1 MEIWQ
6 IIAAVY
12 LSGTLAAMYSI
23 WWPSYKIIRA
33 IAPSNIMV
41 KKPLLSTFIVFCIF
55 FIFFPFL
62 ILTFIIPS
70 KLERFINGFVN
81 GIVNIKG

>member
-23 WWPSYKIIRA
+23 WWPSYKIIRT

-41 KKPLLSTFIVFCIF
+41 QKPLLSTFIVFCIF
-55 FIFFPFL
+55 FVFFPFL

-81 GIVNIKG
+81 GIINIRG

>member
-1 MEIWQ
+1 MELWQ

-23 WWPSYKIIRA
+23 WWPSYKLIRMVQ
-33 IAPSNIMV
+33 PSNILIQ
-41 KKPLLSTFIVFCIF
+41 KPLLSSTIVFSIF
-55 FIFFPFL
+55 LIFFPVL
-62 ILTFIIPS
+62 IITFIIPS

-81 GIVNIKG
+81 GVINIK